1 MKSPDQLEAIA
12 TQVVDAALCVH
23 RELGPG
29 LLESAYEMALCR
41 ELNLRDLTF
50 ERQKA
55 MPVSYKGTALDCGY
69 RIDVLVE
76 DAIVIEL
83 KAVEQLAPIHE
94 AQLFTY
100 LQLAGCHIGFLI
112 NFNTRL
118 LKNGLKRIVHNLPKE
133 HGVKHPI

>member
-100 LQLAGCHIGFLI
+100 LKLAGCHIGFLI

-118 LKNGLKRIVHNLPKE
+118 IKNGLKRIVHNLPKE

>member
-100 LQLAGCHIGFLI
+100 LKLAGCHIGFLI

-118 LKNGLKRIVHNLPKE
+118 LKNGLKRIVHKFLKE

>member
-1 MKSPDQLEAIA
+1 MRREQLEAIA

-41 ELNLRDLTF
+41 ELSLRGLHFD
-50 ERQKA
+50 RQRA
-55 MPVSYKGTALDCGY
+55 MPVSYKGAGLDCGY
-69 RIDVLVE
+69 RIDLLVE
-76 DAIVIEL
+76 EVVVIEL
-83 KAVEQLAPIHE
+83 KAVESLTPIHE

-100 LQLAGCHIGFLI
+100 LKLADCQIGFLI

-118 LKNGLKRIVHNLPKE
+118 LKHGLKRIVRNLPE
-133 HGVKHPI
+133 AVPANLSTP

>member
-1 MKSPDQLEAIA
+1 MKNREELEAIA

-41 ELNLRDLTF
+41 ELSLRGLRF

-55 MPVSYKGTALDCGY
+55 MPVNYKGAALDCGY
-69 RIDVLVE
+69 RIDVMVE
-76 DAIVIEL
+76 DCIIIEL
-83 KAVEQLAPIHE
+83 KAVAELVPIYD

-100 LQLAGCHIGFLI
+100 LKLGGCHIGFLI

-118 LKNGLKRIVHNLPKE
+118 LKNGLKRIVHKLSE
-133 HGVKHPI
+133 MQAVKHVP

>member
-83 KAVEQLAPIHE
+83 KAVEQRAPIHE

-100 LQLAGCHIGFLI
+100 LKLAGCHIGFLI

>member
-100 LQLAGCHIGFLI
+100 LKLAGCHIGFLI

-118 LKNGLKRIVHNLPKE
+118 LKNGLKRIVHNLPEE
-133 HGVKHPI
+133 HGGKHPI

>member
-100 LQLAGCHIGFLI
+100 LKLAGCHIGFLI

>member
-1 MKSPDQLEAIA
+1 MTSPDQLEAIA

-100 LQLAGCHIGFLI
+100 LKLAGCYIGFLI

>member
-41 ELNLRDLTF
+41 ELSLRDLTF

-100 LQLAGCHIGFLI
+100 LKLAGCHIGFLI

-133 HGVKHPI
+133 HEVKHPI